1 VDVSWGTSLTLQ
13 ICEQMPTYTI
23 AANAGVEGAVVV
35 GKLLEQNNL
44 DIGYDAARDEYVDM
58 VKAGI
63 IDPVKVIR
71 TALTDAASVS
81 SLMTTTE
88 AVVADFPKEE
98 KEMVGMGAGG
108 MGGMDY

>member
-1 VDVSWGTSLTLQ
+1 V
-13 ICEQMPTYTI
+13 M
-23 AANAGVEGAVVV
+23 
-35 GKLLEQNNL
+35 LL
-44 DIGYDAARDEYVDM
+44 YCDADEYVDM

-98 KEMVGMGAGG
+98 KELVGMGGMGGGGMGG

>member
-1 VDVSWGTSLTLQ
+1 MLLGN
-13 ICEQMPTYTI
+13 
-23 AANAGVEGAVVV
+23 NA
-35 GKLLEQNNL
+35 
-44 DIGYDAARDEYVDM
+44 DEYVDM

-98 KEMVGMGAGG
+98 KEMVGMGGMGGGGMGG